1 MYSFI
6 FVLGLFASSLKVDL
20 FVLRHDVF
28 ELIAL
33 LGATFEEGH
42 DALSSGPSSG

>member
-6 FVLGLFASSLKVDL
+6 FVLGLLASSLKVDL

-33 LGATFEEGH
+33 LGATFEEGPELGHH
-42 DALSSGPSSG
+42 DLPQT